1 MFDLAWGE
9 ILIIAVVAILVV
21 GPKDLPRLMKGIGE
35 WVGKARRMAAHFQS
49 GVDEMIR
56 QAELEDLRK
65 DLNTIRRDL
74 KAPLAMD
81 PRTTTTP
88 PPDNLMVSLGE
99 TPAASAPLPLPGPI
113 EGPIAPPAPAPVQ
126 APVQA
131 PETTPEAA
139 DAPKVTPPRAVNE

>member
-1 MFDLAWGE
+1 MFDLGWGE
-9 ILIIAVVAILVV
+9 ILVIAVVAILVV

-35 WVGKARRMAAHFQS
+35 WVAKARRMAAHFQS

-74 KAPLAMD
+74 RAPVIMD
-81 PRTTTTP
+81 PKTTTTP

-99 TPAASAPLPLPGPI
+99 QPAPLPLPGPI
-113 EGPIAPPAPAPVQ
+113 EGPIVPPPPAAEALPAPV
-126 APVQA
+126 
-131 PETTPEAA
+131 
-139 DAPKVTPPRAVNE
+139 TPPKAANQ

>member
-1 MFDLAWGE
+1 MFDLGWSE
-9 ILIIAVVAILVV
+9 ILVIAVVGILVV

-35 WVGKARRMAAHFQS
+35 WVAKARRMASHFQA

-74 KAPLAMD
+74 RAPLVVD

-99 TPAASAPLPLPGPI
+99 EPTAQPPAPLPLPGPI
-113 EGPIAPPAPAPVQ
+113 EGPIAPPAPQ
-126 APVQA
+126 A
-131 PETTPEAA
+131 EAGTE
-139 DAPKVTPPRAVNE
+139 PVTPPKAANQ

>member
-1 MFDLAWGE
+1 MFDLGWSE
-9 ILIIAVVAILVV
+9 ILVIAVVGILVV

-35 WVGKARRMAAHFQS
+35 WVAKARRMASHFQA

-65 DLNTIRRDL
+65 DLNTIRNDL
-74 KAPLAMD
+74 RAPIVVD

-99 TPAASAPLPLPGPI
+99 TAENEKPAPLPLPGPI
-113 EGPIAPPAPAPVQ
+113 EGPIAPPAPEA
-126 APVQA
+126 AA
-131 PETTPEAA
+131 PENAA
-139 DAPKVTPPRAVNE
+139 ESARVAPPKAANQ

>member
-1 MFDLAWGE
+1 MFDLGWGE
-9 ILIIAVVAILVV
+9 ILVIAIVAILVV

-35 WVGKARRMAAHFQS
+35 WVAKARRMASHFQS

-56 QAELEDLRK
+56 QAELEDLKK

-74 KAPLAMD
+74 RTPITID

-99 TPAASAPLPLPGPI
+99 EQAKSEPLPLPGPI
-113 EGPIAPPAPAPVQ
+113 EGPIAPPAQASTPVSAPA
-126 APVQA
+126 APDDA
-131 PETTPEAA
+131 GAA
-139 DAPKVTPPRAVNE
+139 KMTPPKAANE

>member
-1 MFDLAWGE
+1 MFDLGWSE
-9 ILIIAVVAILVV
+9 ILVIAVVGILVV

-35 WVGKARRMAAHFQS
+35 WVAKARRMASHFQA

-65 DLNTIRRDL
+65 DLNTIRNDL
-74 KAPLAMD
+74 RAPIVVD

-99 TPAASAPLPLPGPI
+99 TAENEKPAPLPLPGPI
-113 EGPIAPPAPAPVQ
+113 EGPIAPPAPEA
-126 APVQA
+126 AA
-131 PETTPEAA
+131 PENAPESARVAPPKAA
-139 DAPKVTPPRAVNE
+139 NQ

>member
-1 MFDLAWGE
+1 MFDLGWSE
-9 ILIIAVVAILVV
+9 ILVIAVVGILVV

-35 WVGKARRMAAHFQS
+35 WVAKARRMASHFQA

-65 DLNTIRRDL
+65 DLNTIRNDL
-74 KAPLAMD
+74 RAPLVVD

-99 TPAASAPLPLPGPI
+99 TAENEKPAPLPLPGPI
-113 EGPIAPPAPAPVQ
+113 EGPIAPPAPEA
-126 APVQA
+126 AA
-131 PETTPEAA
+131 PESAPESARVAPPKAA
-139 DAPKVTPPRAVNE
+139 NQ

>member
-1 MFDLAWGE
+1 MFDLGWSE
-9 ILIIAVVAILVV
+9 ILVIAVVGILVV

-35 WVGKARRMAAHFQS
+35 WVAKARRMASHFQA

-65 DLNTIRRDL
+65 DLNTIRNDL
-74 KAPLAMD
+74 RAPIVVD

-99 TPAASAPLPLPGPI
+99 TAENEKPAPLPLPGPI
-113 EGPIAPPAPAPVQ
+113 EGPIAPHA
-126 APVQA
+126 
-131 PETTPEAA
+131 PEAA
-139 DAPKVTPPRAVNE
+139 APESAPESARVAPPKAANQ

>member
-1 MFDLAWGE
+1 MFDLGWGE
-9 ILIIAVVAILVV
+9 ILVIAVVAILVV
-21 GPKDLPRLMKGIGE
+21 GPKDLPHLMKGFGE
-35 WVGKARRMAAHFQS
+35 WVAKARRMASHFQA

-74 KAPLAMD
+74 RAPVTMD

-99 TPAASAPLPLPGPI
+99 KEALEPLPLPGPI
-113 EGPIAPPAPAPVQ
+113 EGPIAPPAPA
-126 APVQA
+126 A
-131 PETTPEAA
+131 EAE
-139 DAPKVTPPRAVNE
+139 PQPVTPPKAANQ

>member
-1 MFDLAWGE
+1 MFDLGWGE
-9 ILIIAVVAILVV
+9 ILVIAVVAILVV

-35 WVGKARRMAAHFQS
+35 WVGKARKMASHFQA

-74 KAPLAMD
+74 RAPIVMD

-88 PPDNLMVSLGE
+88 PPDNLMVSLGAD
-99 TPAASAPLPLPGPI
+99 TPKEAEPLPLPPPI
-113 EGPIAPPAPAPVQ
+113 ERPIAPPV
-126 APVQA
+126 V
-131 PETTPEAA
+131 AA
-139 DAPKVTPPRAVNE
+139 EPKIIPPKAANE

>member
-1 MFDLAWGE
+1 MFDLGWGE
-9 ILIIAVVAILVV
+9 ILVIAVVAILVV

-74 KAPLAMD
+74 KAPVVMD

-99 TPAASAPLPLPGPI
+99 TTEPLPLPGPI
-113 EGPIAPPAPAPVQ
+113 EGPIAPPAPTQ
-126 APVQA
+126 
-131 PETTPEAA
+131 TA
-139 DAPKVTPPRAVNE
+139 DAAPAEIAPPKAANE

>member
-1 MFDLAWGE
+1 MFDLGWGE
-9 ILIIAVVAILVV
+9 ILVIAVVAILVV
-21 GPKDLPRLMKGIGE
+21 GPKDLPRLMKGVGE

-74 KAPLAMD
+74 RAPLVMD

-99 TPAASAPLPLPGPI
+99 RTETVAPLPLPGPI
-113 EGPIAPPAPAPVQ
+113 EGPIAPPAPIA
-126 APVQA
+126 
-131 PETTPEAA
+131 EAA
-139 DAPKVTPPRAVNE
+139 AADISPPKAANQ

>member
-1 MFDLAWGE
+1 MFDLGWSE
-9 ILIIAVVAILVV
+9 ILVIAVVGILVV

-35 WVGKARRMAAHFQS
+35 WVAKARRMASHFQA

-65 DLNTIRRDL
+65 DLNTIRNDL
-74 KAPLAMD
+74 RAPLVVD

-99 TPAASAPLPLPGPI
+99 TAENEKPAPLPLPGPI
-113 EGPIAPPAPAPVQ
+113 EGPIAPPAPEA
-126 APVQA
+126 AA
-131 PETTPEAA
+131 PESAPESARVAPPKAA
-139 DAPKVTPPRAVNE
+139 SQ

>member
-1 MFDLAWGE
+1 MFDLGWSE
-9 ILIIAVVAILVV
+9 ILVIAVVGILVV

-35 WVGKARRMAAHFQS
+35 WVAKARRMASHFQA

-65 DLNTIRRDL
+65 DLNTIRNDL
-74 KAPLAMD
+74 RAPIVVD

-99 TPAASAPLPLPGPI
+99 TAENEKPATLPLPGPI
-113 EGPIAPPAPAPVQ
+113 EGPIAPPAPEA
-126 APVQA
+126 AA
-131 PETTPEAA
+131 PENAPESARVAPPKAA
-139 DAPKVTPPRAVNE
+139 NQ

>member
-1 MFDLAWGE
+1 MFDLGWGE
-9 ILIIAVVAILVV
+9 ILVIAVVAILVV

-35 WVGKARRMAAHFQS
+35 WVGKARKMASHFQA

-74 KAPLAMD
+74 RAPIVMD

-99 TPAASAPLPLPGPI
+99 TEKAIEPLPLPPPA
-113 EGPIAPPAPAPVQ
+113 EGPIAPPAPV
-126 APVQA
+126 
-131 PETTPEAA
+131 EEAKILP
-139 DAPKVTPPRAVNE
+139 PKAANE

>member
-1 MFDLAWGE
+1 MFDLGWSE
-9 ILIIAVVAILVV
+9 ILVIAVVGILVV

-35 WVGKARRMAAHFQS
+35 WVAKARRMASHFQA

-65 DLNTIRRDL
+65 DLNTIRNDL
-74 KAPLAMD
+74 RAPIVVD

-99 TPAASAPLPLPGPI
+99 TAENEKPAPLPLPGPI
-113 EGPIAPPAPAPVQ
+113 EGPIAPPAPEA
-126 APVQA
+126 AA
-131 PETTPEAA
+131 PESAPESARVAPPKAA
-139 DAPKVTPPRAVNE
+139 SQ

>member
-1 MFDLAWGE
+1 MFDLGWGE
-9 ILIIAVVAILVV
+9 ILAIAVVAILVV

-35 WVGKARRMAAHFQS
+35 WVGKARKMAAHFQS

-65 DLNTIRRDL
+65 DLNTIRKDL
-74 KAPLAMD
+74 RAPFVMD

-99 TPAASAPLPLPGPI
+99 KIGGEKSAVEPLPLPGLI
-113 EGPIAPPAPAPVQ
+113 EGPIAPPAPVAE
-126 APVQA
+126 
-131 PETTPEAA
+131 PEPEPGPSSEPIVPPKAA
-139 DAPKVTPPRAVNE
+139 NQ